1 VNNDTKVTLD
11 LLPDGPEKQLLLLED
26 EVLKLTIAM
35 ADEGPSERGSSP
47 PAAEERCLL
56 LLGKLQRLTAKYEG
70 AASSKVAKNKS
81 SIRSDKGSKVAPD
94 LTSDGPKMVLLENEV
109 RKLTA
114 ITAAGASSTGT
125 GSLSSEE
132 RDLLLMD
139 ALQKLTAKL
148 EHAMGI
154 NLPDCPSDNK
164 VAVDLL
170 PDGPERQILLLELE
184 VEKLI
189 ASSTA
194 GSTTSEKKCLVLMQ
208 EFQKLTAELESAMP
222 DTATNGSG
230 NTRNANNQLLPDGPE
245 KQITLLENEILK
257 LNAATAVDAAV
268 DATTAE
274 AFHSKGS
281 TLSTEE
287 RGLLLMDTLQKL
299 TVELEHAAGSETTNG
314 RRSNRSTNNSK
325 IALDLLSEGPE
336 KQMLLLEDEV
346 EKLATAARSSS
357 AKGASSAEG
366 RCQAMLSKLQM
377 LTTALERTTPAIAP
391 SDRGNSRIANS
402 DKLLAD
408 GPEKQVVL
416 LENEVRKLF
425 ATASTE
431 TSYPPEPPSFAT
443 MSTLS
448 HEERGLLLMDKLQ
461 MMTGDLKH
469 AAGDTNDGRHSKSN
483 TALDLLSEGPEKQM
497 LLLKDEVQKLVAA
510 TVAGASSA
518 KGGTSSAKERC
529 LVLMGKLQKML
540 AELEHALPAKVT
552 IDNGKPLSDGPEK
565 KLLLLEGEV
574 RKLATTAIAEPSF
587 SGGLISIEKRRK
599 FVTDELDKLTA
610 NITDTTSSIAN
621 FTDQ

>member
-1 VNNDTKVTLD
+1 MNNDTKVTLD

-194 GSTTSEKKCLVLMQ
+194 GSTTSEGKCLVLMQ
-208 EFQKLTAELESAMP
+208 ELQKLTVDLESATP
-222 DTATNGSG
+222 ATATNGSG
-230 NTRNANNQLLPDGPE
+230 NTTNANNQ
-245 KQITLLENEILK
+245 
-257 LNAATAVDAAV
+257 
-268 DATTAE
+268 
-274 AFHSKGS
+274 
-281 TLSTEE
+281 
-287 RGLLLMDTLQKL
+287 
-299 TVELEHAAGSETTNG
+299 
-314 RRSNRSTNNSK
+314 
-325 IALDLLSEGPE
+325 
-336 KQMLLLEDEV
+336 
-346 EKLATAARSSS
+346 
-357 AKGASSAEG
+357 
-366 RCQAMLSKLQM
+366 
-377 LTTALERTTPAIAP
+377 
-391 SDRGNSRIANS
+391 
-402 DKLLAD
+402 
-408 GPEKQVVL
+408 
-416 LENEVRKLF
+416 
-425 ATASTE
+425 
-431 TSYPPEPPSFAT
+431 
-443 MSTLS
+443 
-448 HEERGLLLMDKLQ
+448 
-461 MMTGDLKH
+461 
-469 AAGDTNDGRHSKSN
+469 
-483 TALDLLSEGPEKQM
+483 
-497 LLLKDEVQKLVAA
+497 
-510 TVAGASSA
+510 
-518 KGGTSSAKERC
+518 
-529 LVLMGKLQKML
+529 
-540 AELEHALPAKVT
+540 
-552 IDNGKPLSDGPEK
+552 
-565 KLLLLEGEV
+565 LLLLEGEV
-574 RKLATTAIAEPSF
+574 RKLAATATAEPSS
-587 SGGLISIEKRRK
+587 SGGSMFIEKRRE
-599 FVTDELDKLTA
+599 FITDELDKLTA

-621 FTDQ
+621 FTDQDFIGSSSSIVTPPPRPHADPCAAPVLDGVVGAARHQLNDMAPARAELAHALHDHAVLVRGPRAHLDVGAQMVEPPAQAPQ